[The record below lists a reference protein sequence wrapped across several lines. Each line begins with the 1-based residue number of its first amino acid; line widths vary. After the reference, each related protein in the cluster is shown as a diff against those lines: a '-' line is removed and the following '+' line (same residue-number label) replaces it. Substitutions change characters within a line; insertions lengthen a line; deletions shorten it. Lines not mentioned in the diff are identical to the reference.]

1 MTTSLYVATLE
12 PDSGKLAVTIGLME
26 LLSRRIRRMG
36 FFRPVT
42 PGPPD
47 RDNDMAVILSR
58 YPVAATPGEMHGFT
72 HDQAREL
79 VSQGRIKALHEGII
93 AKFKELEKRC
103 DFVLCEGLDI
113 SSLSEAFEFD
123 INVDIARNLG
133 VPALYVSNGH
143 DKDAD
148 EILRTIRV
156 AEKSFHAQHCHL
168 LGIIVNRVSTAPPD
182 EMYRHLREH
191 CSRDLLLGVLPEI
204 AELSRPTVGEIME
217 ALRARFLLG
226 SREGLHRSVA
236 SFKVA
241 AMGPENYLSYI
252 GEDDLIL
259 TPGDRPDIILTTLA
273 AMYANTWPNL
283 AGLLLTGDLLP
294 GWNITRLIEGLGELP
309 FPILVAGGDTYS
321 CALAASRVQGRI
333 TPKNNRKIN
342 LALGLFESGIDSD
355 SLEAKISAARSTTVS
370 PVMSEYTLFQWA
382 KRERK
387 HIVLPEGEEE
397 RILRAAEILL
407 LRGVVDL
414 TLLGREKQIR
424 SRCSALGIRLPGIP
438 IINPQ
443 DSPLR
448 EQFAETYYRLR
459 RHKGISHDFAR
470 DAMTDV
476 SYFGTMMV
484 YHDMVDGMVSGAV
497 HTTQHTIRPAFEVIK
512 TAPGVSLISSVF
524 FMCLETRV
532 LVFGDCAINPNP
544 DAEQLA
550 TIAISSADTAER
562 FGIEPLVAMLSY
574 SSGESGKGED
584 VENVRRATEIV
595 RRRRPDLKVEGPIQ
609 YDAAIDASVAN
620 TKMPGSEVAGRATV
634 FIFPDLNTGNNT
646 YKAVQRA
653 SGAVAIGPVLQG
665 LKRPVNDLSRGC
677 QVADIIN
684 TVAITAIQAQKN
696 PPARQK

>member
-1 MTTSLYVATLE
+1 MTTSRYVATLE

-294 GWNITRLIEGLGELP
+294 GRNITRLIEGLGELP

-370 PVMSEYTLFQWA
+370 PVMFEYTLFQWA

-459 RHKGISHDFAR
+459 RHKGISRDFAR

-665 LKRPVNDLSRGC
+665 LKKPVNDLSRGC

-696 PPARQK
+696 PPSRQK

>member
-42 PGPPD
+42 PGPAAQ
-47 RDNDMAVILSR
+47 DNDMAVIMSR
-58 YPVAATPGEMHGFT
+58 YPLAATPEEMHGYT
-72 HDQAREL
+72 HDQAREM
-79 VSQGRIKALHEGII
+79 VSRGRIKALHEGIV
-93 AKFKELEKRC
+93 ASFKELERRC

-113 SSLSEAFEFD
+113 SSISEAFEFD

-143 DKDAD
+143 DKTAD

-182 EMYRHLREH
+182 EMYRHLQEH
-191 CSRDLLLGVLPEI
+191 CSKDLLLGVLPEI
-204 AELSRPTVGEIME
+204 SELNQPTVGEIME
-217 ALRARFLLG
+217 ALQARFLFG

-236 SFKVA
+236 NFKVA
-241 AMGPENYLSYI
+241 AMGPENYLSHLE
-252 GEDDLIL
+252 EDDLIL
-259 TPGDRPDIILTTLA
+259 TPGDRPDIILTTLTA
-273 AMYANTWPNL
+273 RYANTWPNL

-294 GWNITRLIEGLGELP
+294 GSNITRLIDGLGELP
-309 FPILVAGGDTYS
+309 FPILAAGKDTYRS
-321 CALAASRVQGRI
+321 ALAASRVQGRI

-342 LALGLFESGIDSD
+342 LALGMFESGIDSD
-355 SLEAKISAARSTTVS
+355 ALEAKISAARSTTVS
-370 PVMSEYTLFQWA
+370 PVMFEYTLFQWA

-397 RILRAAEILL
+397 RILRAAELLL
-407 LRGVVDL
+407 LREVVDL
-414 TLLGREKQIR
+414 TLLGSRERIR
-424 SRCSALGIRLPGIP
+424 SRCSTLGIRLPDIP
-438 IINPQ
+438 IIDPQ
-443 DSPLR
+443 TSPLR
-448 EQFAETYYRLR
+448 EQFAETYYQLR
-459 RHKGISHDFAR
+459 RHKGISRDFAR

-574 SSGESGKGED
+574 SSGESGTGED
-584 VENVRRATEIV
+584 VETVRRATEIV

-609 YDAAIDASVAN
+609 YDAAIDPSVAD

-653 SGAVAIGPVLQG
+653 AGAVAIGPVLQG
-665 LKRPVNDLSRGC
+665 LKKPVNDLSRGC

-696 PPARQK
+696 PPPRQR